1 MEIPRHCLLHSNEG
15 VDTVRQC
22 KYHLLV
28 MPLTR
33 FLQNTAFGPEEI
45 ALLVAA
51 YKAALHELGQAGQSD
66 PVTEI
71 VAKKIIE
78 LAKQGERDLNQL
90 RKRAVEA
97 LRDAPP
103 DTAAGA

>member
-1 MEIPRHCLLHSNEG
+1 
-15 VDTVRQC
+15 
-22 KYHLLV
+22 

-33 FLQNTAFGPEEI
+33 FLQNFGPEEI

-51 YKAALHELGQAGQSD
+51 YNAALHELGQAAQSD

-78 LAKQGERDLNQL
+78 FAKQGERDPNQL

-103 DTAAGA
+103 DAAAGA

>member
-1 MEIPRHCLLHSNEG
+1 
-15 VDTVRQC
+15 
-22 KYHLLV
+22 

-33 FLQNTAFGPEEI
+33 FLKNTAFGPEEI

-51 YKAALHELGQAGQSD
+51 YQAALHELGLSGRSD

-71 VAKKIIE
+71 VAKKVIE
-78 LAKQGERDLNQL
+78 FAKQGERDPQQL
-90 RKRAVEA
+90 RKRTVKA

-103 DTAAGA
+103 DAAAGA

>member
-1 MEIPRHCLLHSNEG
+1 
-15 VDTVRQC
+15 VRQC
-22 KYHLLV
+22 KYRLLV

-33 FLQNTAFGPEEI
+33 FLQNTAFGPDEI

-66 PVTEI
+66 PVAEI
-71 VAKKIIE
+71 VAKKIID
-78 LAKQGERDLNQL
+78 LAKQGERDLDQL